1 MLYILRLFGARCQ
14 FWQPIILACG
24 LAILDAQVLPFN
36 ITTKGLGITA
46 PSCARSCRRGDRM
59 RRRDFITLVG
69 GAGAVWPLIVRAR
82 PITAPVVGCLMN
94 QSPGAT
100 EIYLCGRLTLSVTL
114 ER

>member
-1 MLYILRLFGARCQ
+1 
-14 FWQPIILACG
+14 
-24 LAILDAQVLPFN
+24 
-36 ITTKGLGITA
+36 
-46 PSCARSCRRGDRM
+46 M

-69 GAGAVWPLIVRAR
+69 GAGAVWPLIVRTQ

-100 EIYLCGRLTLSVTL
+100 EIYLCGWLTLSVTL

>member
-1 MLYILRLFGARCQ
+1 
-14 FWQPIILACG
+14 
-24 LAILDAQVLPFN
+24 
-36 ITTKGLGITA
+36 
-46 PSCARSCRRGDRM
+46 M

-69 GAGAVWPLIVRAR
+69 GAGAVWPLIVRAK

-94 QSPGAT
+94 QSPGET